1 MEHVVRKIV
10 QEELR
15 RALFEMHASTFP
27 VPGIEEII
35 YDFEAGKA
43 FGVNK
48 LSNDISGLSDYYMS
62 SYFPRSESE
71 ENWMF
76 EIESNYGAFQNIEI
90 IHRLKTA
97 SESYWLL
104 EISEVENGS
113 DTPNVTH
120 STGFIKGYGN
130 FIKTI
135 NSTLNKS
142 IDPRMF

>member
-1 MEHVVRKIV
+1 MEHIVRKIV

-27 VPGIEEII
+27 VPGVEEII
-35 YDFEAGKA
+35 YDFEAGRA

-48 LSNDISGLSDYYMS
+48 LAKDINGLVEYYMS
-62 SYFPRSESE
+62 SYFPRSEME

-90 IHRLKTA
+90 IHRV
-97 SESYWLL
+97 SQNNESYWRL
-104 EISEVENGS
+104 EISEVERGS
-113 DTPNVTH
+113 DTPSVIH
-120 STGFIKGYGN
+120 STGFIGGYDK
-130 FIKTI
+130 FIQAV
-135 NSTLNKS
+135 NSNLSKS